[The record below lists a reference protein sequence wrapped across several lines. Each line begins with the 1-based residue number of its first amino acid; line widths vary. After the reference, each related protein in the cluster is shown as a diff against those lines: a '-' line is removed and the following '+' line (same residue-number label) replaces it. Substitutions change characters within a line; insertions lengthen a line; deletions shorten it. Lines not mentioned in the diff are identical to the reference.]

1 MIMASARRNRPFRA
15 SLIAGSLGLAV
26 GLPGV
31 LGPVRAFSEDRP
43 SSSGIVSLRL
53 VPEQVVLEGAGAGQR
68 VLVLATGADGLEREV
83 TAQASLSISHPE
95 VASLGPEGRLVSISD
110 GKATLRATLS
120 GRSALAAVRASQSGR
135 RDPVSFVTDI
145 TRILTRQGCNG
156 SSCHGGVKG
165 RGGFRLSSNAMH
177 PAEDYDWIVQGGG
190 YQVLTDKP
198 RGPRNPRIDR
208 EAPENSL
215 LLLKPTL
222 GQPHGGGMR
231 FEDGSTDYRTIL
243 SWIRAGVPYGRAGGT
258 DPVIQRL
265 EVFPEEAVVLEDG
278 RYQMLVTAYFSD
290 GRSQDLTEQVRFES
304 LDREVLEVS
313 SGGRVQGRRVGEAV
327 VLVRA
332 AGKVGHARFGVIR
345 RTLDRFPRV
354 ARNNL
359 IDEEVFDKLER
370 FHILPSPPA
379 DDAEFLRRVCLDVTG
394 TLPPPERVREFLAS
408 RDPEKREKLV
418 EVLLDSAEY
427 VDYWTF
433 RWSDLFRVRLSAYDY
448 WEWVRQSLASNKP
461 YDLVAQ
467 ERIAAQGSDGAS
479 KHLIRAGASVERV
492 VAEQFRV
499 FFGRRMDCAQCHN
512 HPYDLWTQNQ
522 FWGLA
527 AFFGRATNIGSGSNQ
542 VVFDDPA
549 GVEQDYG
556 EMGQTSLVFKPVTH
570 PRRKTRV
577 EPAFLDGTVLAP
589 ASRVDQRLE
598 LARWMTDHPDFA
610 RATVN
615 RYWGHFFGRGLV
627 EPVDDFRLGNP
638 ATHPRL
644 LQRLARDFRDHGYD
658 LKHLIRRIVLSRA
671 YQLSSR
677 ANPGNRDDSVNYS
690 HALPRPLEAEVL
702 LDAIS
707 TATGVP
713 EDFVPPGGEIYAY
726 ETAPPRTRAINL
738 KFPASYRS
746 RFLDIYGRP
755 QRDSVGGRDNKAN
768 LSQALHI
775 LVGSTYNRKLG
786 RPGSRL
792 EGLLIRQASDR
803 EAIEELYLATLSRFP
818 TDEESARLTALVG
831 SHPQRGE
838 ALEDLLWALITSR
851 EFAENH

>member
-1 MIMASARRNRPFRA
+1 MIMTAARHNRPFRA
-15 SLIAGSLGLAV
+15 NLIAGSLSLALGLLGA
-26 GLPGV
+26 
-31 LGPVRAFSEDRP
+31 LGPDRALAEDRQ

-68 VLVLATGADGLEREV
+68 FLVLATSADGLERDV
-83 TAQASLSISHPE
+83 TAQASLSISHSE
-95 VASLGPEGRLVSISD
+95 VASLGPEGRVVSISD
-110 GKATLRATLS
+110 GEATLRASLG
-120 GRSALAAVRASQSGR
+120 GRSALAAVRTSQSGR
-135 RDPVSFVTDI
+135 TDPVSFATDI
-145 TRILTRQGCNG
+145 ARILTRQGCNG

-177 PAEDYDWIVQGGG
+177 PLEDYDWIVKGGG
-190 YQVLTDKP
+190 YQVLTDKH
-198 RGPRNPRIDR
+198 RGPRNPRIDLKD
-208 EAPENSL
+208 PQNSL

-222 GQPHGGGMR
+222 EQPHGGGMR
-231 FEDGSTDYRTIL
+231 FEQGSTDYRTIRG
-243 SWIRAGVPYGRAGGT
+243 WIRAGAPYGRTAGT

-278 RYQMLVTAYFSD
+278 RYQVLVTAHFSD
-290 GRSQDLTEQVRFES
+290 GRREDLTEQVRYES
-304 LDREVLEVS
+304 LDGEVLDVS
-313 SGGRVQGRRVGEAV
+313 PGGRVQGRRVGEAV

-332 AGKVGHARFGVIR
+332 AGKVAHARFGVIG
-345 RTLDRFPRV
+345 RTLDRFPGV
-354 ARNNL
+354 ARNNF

-370 FHILPSPPA
+370 FHILPSPLA

-408 RDPEKREKLV
+408 RDPDKRKKLV

-433 RWSDLFRVRLSAYDY
+433 RWSDLFRIRLSAYDY

-467 ERIAAQGSDGAS
+467 ERIAAQGADGAS
-479 KHLIRAGASVERV
+479 KHLIRAGANVERV
-492 VAEQFRV
+492 AAEQFRV

-542 VVFDDPA
+542 VVYDDPA
-549 GVEQDYG
+549 GQEQDYG
-556 EMGQTSLVFKPVTH
+556 EMGQTSLVFKQVTH
-570 PRRKTRV
+570 PRNKTRV
-577 EPAFLDGTVLAP
+577 EPAFLDGRVLAP
-589 ASRVDQRLE
+589 ASRTDPRLE

-610 RATVN
+610 KATVN

-638 ATHPRL
+638 ATHPHL
-644 LQRLARDFRDHGYD
+644 LQRLAEDFRDHGYD
-658 LKHLIRRIVLSRA
+658 LKHLIRRIVLSRT

-677 ANPGNRDDSVNYS
+677 TYPGNREDNINYS

-726 ETAPPRTRAINL
+726 ETAAPGTRAINL
-738 KFPASYRS
+738 KFPSSYRS

-786 RPGSRL
+786 QPGGRL
-792 EGLLIRQASDR
+792 ETLLNGRVSDR
-803 EAIEELYLATLSRFP
+803 EAIDELYLATLSRFP
-818 TDEESARLTALVG
+818 TDEELNRLTALVR

-838 ALEDLLWALITSR
+838 ALEDLLWAVIISR

>member
-1 MIMASARRNRPFRA
+1 MTSANRIGPFRA
-15 SLIAGSLGLAV
+15 KLVAGFVGLAASLFGCLV
-26 GLPGV
+26 
-31 LGPVRAFSEDRP
+31 PVCALAEDRQA
-43 SSSGIVSLRL
+43 SSEIVSLRL
-53 VPEQVVLEGAGAGQR
+53 VPEQVALSGAGAGQR
-68 VLVLATGADGLEREV
+68 VLVLATGSDGLEREV

-95 VASLGPEGRLVSISD
+95 VASLGPEGKLVSVSD
-110 GKATLRATLS
+110 GEATLRASL
-120 GRSALAAVRASQSGR
+120 GGHSALAAVRTSQSGR
-135 RDPVSFVTDI
+135 SDPVSFVTDI
-145 TRILTRQGCNG
+145 ARILTRQGCNG

-190 YQVLTDKP
+190 YQVLTDEP

-208 EAPENSL
+208 KTPENSL

-231 FEDGSTDYRTIL
+231 FEEGSTDYRTIL
-243 SWIRAGVPYGRAGGT
+243 RWIRAGAPYGRPAGT
-258 DPVIQRL
+258 EPVIQRL
-265 EVFPEEAVVLEDG
+265 EVFPDEAVVLEDG
-278 RYQMLVTAYFSD
+278 RYQMLVTAHFSD
-290 GRSQDLTEQVRFES
+290 GRSQDITGQVRFES

-345 RTLDRFPRV
+345 RTLDRFPRA

-370 FHILPSPPA
+370 FHIRPSPPA

-418 EVLLDSAEY
+418 EVLLDSTEY

-448 WEWVRQSLASNKP
+448 WEWIRQSLASNKP

-479 KHLIRAGASVERV
+479 KHLIRAGASVETV

-527 AFFGRATNIGSGSNQ
+527 AFFGRATNIGSGSNL

-549 GVEQDYG
+549 GHERDYG
-556 EMGQTSLVFKPVTH
+556 EMGETSLVFKQVTH

-589 ASRVDQRLE
+589 ASRTDQRLE

-644 LQRLARDFRDHGYD
+644 LQRLAEDFRDHGYD
-658 LKHLIRRIVLSRA
+658 LKHLIRRIVLSGA

-677 ANPGNRDDSVNYS
+677 THPGNRDDHLNYS
-690 HALPRPLEAEVL
+690 HALPRALEAEVL
-702 LDAIS
+702 LDAVS
-707 TATGVP
+707 AATGVP

-726 ETAPPRTRAINL
+726 ETAAPGTRAINL

-755 QRDSVGGRDNKAN
+755 QRDAVGGRDNKVN

-786 RPGSRL
+786 RPGGRL
-792 EGLLIRQASDR
+792 EGLLERQASDR
-803 EAIEELYLATLSRFP
+803 EAIEELYLAALSRFP
-818 TDEESARLTALVG
+818 TEEESNRLTALVG

>member
-1 MIMASARRNRPFRA
+1 MIMASANRKQPFRVI
-15 SLIAGSLGLAV
+15 LLAGSLGLAF
-26 GLPGV
+26 GLFLT
-31 LGPVRAFSEDRP
+31 LGPSRALAEDRQP
-43 SSSGIVSLRL
+43 SSGLVSLRL
-53 VPEQVVLEGAGAGQR
+53 VPEQVVLEGAGASQR
-68 VLVLATGADGLEREV
+68 VLVLATGSDGLERDA
-83 TAQASLSISHPE
+83 TAQAGLSISHPE
-95 VASLGPEGRLVSISD
+95 VASLGPEGKLVSISD
-110 GKATLRATLS
+110 GEATLRATLS
-120 GRSALAAVRASQSGR
+120 GRSALAEVRTSRSGR
-135 RDPVSFVTDI
+135 TEPVSFITDI

-177 PAEDYDWIVQGGG
+177 PAEDYDWIVRGGG
-190 YQVLTDKP
+190 YQVLTDQP

-208 EAPENSL
+208 QAPENSL
-215 LLLKPTL
+215 LLLKPTMA
-222 GQPHGGGMR
+222 QPHGGGMR
-231 FEDGSTDYRTIL
+231 FEEGSADYRTIL
-243 SWIRAGVPYGRAGGT
+243 RWIRAGAPYGRASGT

-278 RYQMLVTAYFSD
+278 RYQVLVTAYFSD

-304 LDREVLEVS
+304 LDREVLQVD

-345 RTLDRFPRV
+345 RTLDSFPQV

-408 RDPEKREKLV
+408 RHPDKREKLV
-418 EVLLDSAEY
+418 EILLDSDEY
-427 VDYWTF
+427 VDFWTF
-433 RWSDLFRVRLSAYDY
+433 RWADLFRIRLSAYDY

-467 ERIAAQGSDGAS
+467 ERIAAQGAAGAS
-479 KHLIRAGASVERV
+479 KHLIRAGANVERV
-492 VAEQFRV
+492 AAEQFRV

-542 VVFDDPA
+542 VVYDDPA
-549 GVEQDYG
+549 GQEQDYG
-556 EMGQTSLVFKPVTH
+556 EMGQTSLVFTQVTH
-570 PRRKTRV
+570 PRRRTRV

-589 ASRVDQRLE
+589 TSRTDPRLE

-644 LQRLARDFRDHGYD
+644 LQRLAEDFREHGYD
-658 LKHLIRRIVLSRA
+658 LKHLIRRIVLSRT

-677 ANPGNRDDSVNYS
+677 TNPGNREDGINYS
-690 HALPRPLEAEVL
+690 HALPRSLEAEVL

-726 ETAPPRTRAINL
+726 ETAAPGTRAINL

-786 RPGSRL
+786 QPGGRL
-792 EGLLIRQASDR
+792 AALLNRRASDR

-818 TDEESARLTALVG
+818 ADEELERLTGLVG

>member
-1 MIMASARRNRPFRA
+1 MMSSRRNRPFRA
-15 SLIAGSLGLAV
+15 SLVSGFLGLAV
-26 GLPGV
+26 SL
-31 LGPVRAFSEDRP
+31 LGCLGSGP
-43 SSSGIVSLRL
+43 SLAEERQASAEIVSLRL
-53 VPEQVVLEGAGAGQR
+53 VPEQVALSGAGASQR
-68 VLVLATGADGLEREV
+68 VLVLATGSDGLEREV

-95 VASLGPEGRLVSISD
+95 VASLGPEGKLVSISD
-110 GKATLRATLS
+110 GEATLRASL
-120 GRSALAAVRASQSGR
+120 GGQSAQAAVRTSQSGR
-135 RDPVSFVTDI
+135 TDPVSFVTDI

-177 PAEDYDWIVQGGG
+177 PLEDYDWIVQGGG

-208 EAPENSL
+208 AAPENSL

-243 SWIRAGVPYGRAGGT
+243 RWIRAGAPFGRAGGT
-258 DPVIQRL
+258 DPAIRRL

-278 RYQMLVTAYFSD
+278 RYQMLVTAYFTD

-448 WEWVRQSLASNKP
+448 WEWIRQSLASNKP

-479 KHLIRAGASVERV
+479 KHLIRAGASVETV

-527 AFFGRATNIGSGSNQ
+527 AFFGRATNVGSGSNQ

-549 GVEQDYG
+549 GHEQDYG
-556 EMGQTSLVFKPVTH
+556 EMGETSLVFRQVTH

-589 ASRVDQRLE
+589 ASRTHQRLE

-658 LKHLIRRIVLSRA
+658 LKHLIRRIVLSRT

-677 ANPGNRDDSVNYS
+677 AHRENRDDSVNYS
-690 HALPRPLEAEVL
+690 HALPRALEAEVL

-707 TATGVP
+707 AATGVP
-713 EDFVPPGGEIYAY
+713 EDFVPQGGEIYAY
-726 ETAPPRTRAINL
+726 ETAAPGTRAINL

-755 QRDSVGGRDNKAN
+755 QRDAVGGRDNKAN

-786 RPGSRL
+786 RPGGRL
-792 EGLLIRQASDR
+792 EGLLKRQASDR
-803 EAIEELYLATLSRFP
+803 EAIEELYLAALSRFP
-818 TDEESARLTALVG
+818 TDEETDRLTGLVG

>member
-1 MIMASARRNRPFRA
+1 MIIASAKRKQPFR
-15 SLIAGSLGLAV
+15 SNLIAGFLGLAV
-26 GLPGV
+26 GLLGA
-31 LGPVRAFSEDRP
+31 LGPSPALAEDGQ

-53 VPEQVVLEGAGAGQR
+53 VPEQVVLQGAGASQR
-68 VLVLATGADGLEREV
+68 VLVLATGSDGLERDA
-83 TAQASLSISHPE
+83 TAQAVLSLSHAE
-95 VASLGPEGRLVSISD
+95 VAGLGPQGKLVSVSD
-110 GKATLRATLS
+110 GEATLTATLS
-120 GRSALAAVRASQSGR
+120 GRSAKAAVRTRQSGR
-135 RDPVSFVTDI
+135 TDPVSFVTDI
-145 TRILTRQGCNG
+145 TRILTSHGCNG

-177 PAEDYDWIVQGGG
+177 PAEDYDWIVRGGG
-190 YQVLTDKP
+190 YQVLTEEP

-222 GQPHGGGMR
+222 AQPHGGGMR
-231 FEDGSTDYRTIL
+231 FEKGSTDYQTIL
-243 SWIRAGVPYGRAGGT
+243 GWVRAGAPYGRAAGT

-278 RYQMLVTAYFSD
+278 HYQMLVTAYLSD
-290 GRSQDLTEQVRFES
+290 GRSEDLTEQVRFES

-313 SGGRVQGRRVGEAV
+313 SSGRVQGRRVGEAV

-332 AGKVGHARFGVIR
+332 AGKVAHARFGVIR

-354 ARNNL
+354 AGNNL

-370 FHILPSPPA
+370 FHILPTPLA

-394 TLPPPERVREFLAS
+394 TLPPPARVREFLAS

-418 EVLLDSAEY
+418 EVLLDSSEY

-448 WEWVRQSLASNKP
+448 WEWIRQSLASNKP

-467 ERIAAQGSDGAS
+467 ERIAAQGAAGAS
-479 KHLIRAGASVERV
+479 KHLIRAGANVERV

-549 GVEQDYG
+549 GQEQDYG
-556 EMGQTSLVFKPVTH
+556 EMGQTSLVFKQVTH
-570 PRRKTRV
+570 PRSKARV

-589 ASRVDQRLE
+589 ASRTDQRLE
-598 LARWMTDHPDFA
+598 LARWMTDHPDFS

-644 LQRLARDFRDHGYD
+644 LNRLAENFREHGYD
-658 LKHLIRRIVLSRA
+658 LKHLIRRIVLSRT

-677 ANPGNRDDSVNYS
+677 TNPGNRDDSINYS
-690 HALPRPLEAEVL
+690 HAMPRALEAEVL
-702 LDAIS
+702 LDAVS

-713 EDFVPPGGEIYAY
+713 ENFVPPGGEIYAY
-726 ETAPPRTRAINL
+726 ETAAPGTRAINL

-786 RPGSRL
+786 RPGGRL
-792 EGLLIRQASDR
+792 EGLLKRRASDR
-803 EAIEELYLATLSRFP
+803 EAIEELYLAALSRFP
-818 TDEESARLTALVG
+818 TDEELDRLTALVR

>member
-1 MIMASARRNRPFRA
+1 MIVAPARRIQLFR
-15 SLIAGSLGLAV
+15 SILIAGSLCLAV
-26 GLPGV
+26 GL
-31 LGPVRAFSEDRP
+31 LGALVAGRALAEDQP
-43 SSSGIVSLRL
+43 ASSGIVSLRL
-53 VPEQVVLEGAGAGQR
+53 VPEQVLLEGAGAGQR
-68 VLVLATGADGLEREV
+68 FLVLATGGDGLEREV
-83 TAQASLSISHPE
+83 TAQASLSISHQGVARLDPRGKVVSVSDGE
-95 VASLGPEGRLVSISD
+95 TALRASLG
-110 GKATLRATLS
+110 
-120 GRSALAAVRASQSGR
+120 GRSALATVRISHSGR
-135 RDPVSFVTDI
+135 REQVSFATDI
-145 TRILTRQGCNG
+145 ARILTRQGCNG

-177 PAEDYDWIVQGGG
+177 PAEDYDWIVRGGG
-190 YQVLTDKP
+190 YQVLTDEP
-198 RGPRNPRIDR
+198 RGPRNPRIDLKD
-208 EAPENSL
+208 PDNSL

-222 GQPHGGGMR
+222 EQPHGGGMR
-231 FEDGSTDYRTIL
+231 FEKGSTDYRTVH
-243 SWIRAGVPYGRAGGT
+243 SWIRSGAPYGRAAGT
-258 DPVIQRL
+258 DPVVRRL
-265 EVFPEEAVVLEDG
+265 EVFPEEAVVREDG
-278 RYQMLVTAYFSD
+278 GYQMLVTAYFSD
-290 GRSQDLTEQVRFES
+290 GRSEDLTEQVRYES

-313 SGGRVQGRRVGEAV
+313 PGGRVQGRRVGEAV

-359 IDEEVFDKLER
+359 VDEEIFDKLER

-408 RDPEKREKLV
+408 RDPDKREKLV

-448 WEWVRQSLASNKP
+448 WEWIRQSLASNKP

-467 ERIAAQGSDGAS
+467 ERIAAQGADGAS
-479 KHLIRAGASVERV
+479 KHLIRAGANVERV

-549 GVEQDYG
+549 GQEQDYG
-556 EMGQTSLVFKPVTH
+556 EMGQTSLVFEQVTH
-570 PRRKTRV
+570 PRNRTRV

-589 ASRVDQRLE
+589 ASRTDQRLE

-644 LQRLARDFRDHGYD
+644 LNRLAGDFREHGYD
-658 LKHLIRRIVLSRA
+658 LKHLIRRIVLSRT
-671 YQLSSR
+671 YQLSGQT
-677 ANPGNRDDSVNYS
+677 NPGNREDSINYS

-707 TATGVP
+707 AATGVS

-726 ETAPPRTRAINL
+726 ETAAPGTRAINL

-786 RPGSRL
+786 QPGGRL
-792 EGLLIRQASDR
+792 ETLLSRRASDR
-803 EAIEELYLATLSRFP
+803 EVIEELYLATLSRYP
-818 TDEESARLTALVG
+818 ADEELDRLTALVR

-838 ALEDLLWALITSR
+838 ALEDMLWALITSR

>member
-1 MIMASARRNRPFRA
+1 MIVAPAKCNRLFRA
-15 SLIAGSLGLAV
+15 NLLAGSLGLALSLLATLV
-26 GLPGV
+26 PGHA
-31 LGPVRAFSEDRP
+31 LAEARP
-43 SSSGIVSLRL
+43 SSSEIVSLRL
-53 VPEQVVLEGAGAGQR
+53 VPEQVVLEGAGASQR
-68 VLVLATGADGLEREV
+68 VLVLATGSDGLEREV
-83 TAQASLSISHPE
+83 TAQAGLSISHPE
-95 VASLGPEGRLVSISD
+95 VARLGPRGKLVSVSD
-110 GKATLRATLS
+110 GEATLS
-120 GRSALAAVRASQSGR
+120 ATLGGRSARATVRTSQSGR
-135 RDPVSFVTDI
+135 RDPVSFATDI
-145 TRILTRQGCNG
+145 ARILTRQGCND

-177 PAEDYDWIVQGGG
+177 PAEDYDWIVRGGG
-190 YQVLTDKP
+190 YQVLTDEP

-208 EAPENSL
+208 VAPENSL

-222 GQPHGGGMR
+222 AQPHGGGMR
-231 FEDGSTDYRTIL
+231 FEKGSTDYRTLL
-243 SWIRAGVPYGRAGGT
+243 SWIRAGAPYSRAAGA
-258 DPVIQRL
+258 DPVIRRL
-265 EVFPEEAVVLEDG
+265 EVFPEEAVVLEEG
-278 RYQMLVTAYFSD
+278 RYQVLVTAHLSD

-313 SGGRVQGRRVGEAV
+313 SGGRVQGKRVGEAV

-332 AGKVGHARFGVIR
+332 AGKVAHARFGVIR
-345 RTLDRFPRV
+345 RTLDSFPQV
-354 ARNNL
+354 ARNNFV
-359 IDEEVFDKLER
+359 DEEVFDKLER
-370 FHILPSPPA
+370 FHILASPPA

-408 RDPEKREKLV
+408 RDPDKREKLV
-418 EVLLDSAEY
+418 EVLLDSDEY
-427 VDYWTF
+427 VDFWTF

-467 ERIAAQGSDGAS
+467 ERIAAQGAAGAS
-479 KHLIRAGASVERV
+479 KHLIRAGANVERV
-492 VAEQFRV
+492 AAEQFRV

-549 GVEQDYG
+549 GQEQDYG
-556 EMGQTSLVFKPVTH
+556 EMGQTSLVFKQVTH
-570 PRRKTRV
+570 PRNKTRV
-577 EPAFLDGTVLAP
+577 EPAFLDGTVLAS
-589 ASRVDQRLE
+589 ASRMDQRLE

-644 LQRLARDFRDHGYD
+644 LNRLAEDFREHGYD
-658 LKHLIRRIVLSRA
+658 LKHLIRRIVLSRT

-677 ANPGNRDDSVNYS
+677 THPGNRDDRINYS
-690 HALPRPLEAEVL
+690 HALPRALEAEVL

-726 ETAPPRTRAINL
+726 ETASPGTRAINL

-775 LVGSTYNRKLG
+775 LVGGTYNRKLG
-786 RPGSRL
+786 RPGGRL
-792 EGLLIRQASDR
+792 AALLDRQASDR
-803 EAIEELYLATLSRFP
+803 EAIEELYLATVSRFP
-818 TDEESARLTALVG
+818 ADEELSRLTALVG
-831 SHPQRGE
+831 SHSQRGE

>member
-1 MIMASARRNRPFRA
+1 MIMASANRKQPFRVI
-15 SLIAGSLGLAV
+15 LLAGSLGLAF
-26 GLPGV
+26 GLLAT
-31 LGPVRAFSEDRP
+31 LGPSRALAEEGQ
-43 SSSGIVSLRL
+43 SSSGLVSLRL
-53 VPEQVVLEGAGAGQR
+53 VPEQVLLSGAGASQR
-68 VLVLATGADGLEREV
+68 VLVLATGSDGLERDV
-83 TAQASLSISHPE
+83 TAEASLSISHPE
-95 VASLGPEGRLVSISD
+95 VASLDPEGKLVSISD
-110 GKATLRATLS
+110 GEATLRATLS
-120 GRSALAAVRASQSGR
+120 GRSAMAAVRTSQSGR
-135 RDPVSFVTDI
+135 TDPVSFVTDI
-145 TRILTRQGCNG
+145 TRILTSQGCNG

-177 PAEDYDWIVQGGG
+177 PAEDYDWIVRGGG
-190 YQVLTDKP
+190 YQVLTDQP

-208 EAPENSL
+208 DAPENSL
-215 LLLKPTL
+215 LLMKPTL
-222 GQPHGGGMR
+222 AQPHGGGMR
-231 FEDGSTDYRTIL
+231 FEKGSTDYRTIL
-243 SWIRAGVPYGRAGGT
+243 SWVRAGAPYGRAAGT

-278 RYQMLVTAYFSD
+278 RYQMLVTAYMSD
-290 GRSQDLTEQVRFES
+290 GRSQDLTDQVRFES

-313 SGGRVQGRRVGEAV
+313 SGGRVQGRRAGEAV

-345 RTLDRFPRV
+345 RTVDRFPRV
-354 ARNNL
+354 TRNNL

-370 FHILPSPPA
+370 FHILPSPLA

-394 TLPPPERVREFLAS
+394 TLPPPERAWEFLAS

-418 EVLLDSAEY
+418 EVLLDSSEY

-448 WEWVRQSLASNKP
+448 WEWIRQSLASNKP

-467 ERIAAQGSDGAS
+467 ERIAAQGAAGAS
-479 KHLIRAGASVERV
+479 KHLIRAGANVERV

-549 GVEQDYG
+549 GQEQDYG
-556 EMGQTSLVFKPVTH
+556 EMGQTALVFKPVTH
-570 PRRKTRV
+570 PRSKTRV

-589 ASRVDQRLE
+589 ASRTDQRLE

-644 LQRLARDFRDHGYD
+644 LNRLAEDFREHGYD
-658 LKHLIRRIVLSRA
+658 LKHLIRRIVLSRT

-677 ANPGNRDDSVNYS
+677 SHPGNRDDRVNFS
-690 HALPRPLEAEVL
+690 HALPRSLEAEVL

-713 EDFVPPGGEIYAY
+713 ENFVPPGGEIYAY
-726 ETAPPRTRAINL
+726 ETAAPGTRAINL

-775 LVGSTYNRKLG
+775 LVGATYNRKLG
-786 RPGSRL
+786 RPGGRL
-792 EGLLIRQASDR
+792 EGLLKRQVSDR

-818 TDEESARLTALVG
+818 AGEESDRLTALVG